1 MREEIRQQ
9 LARNPERLAR
19 ANAFLSEGPE
29 PSDDLGEILLDA
41 QIAAAERFDES
52 AKARSLWLV
61 RLSGEAIDDG
71 WIDHG
76 LQEAIVGPLSRE
88 VELAT
93 PREAR
98 SESRIGLVGVS
109 SGSVVLHFRPRMP
122 RRAATEDQLPYEV
135 SPADAAILRVSE
147 LHDLLE
153 QQAPATEIARRFGR
167 DQSLLKQTKQLIV
180 NLAKHEVNLS
190 TRWWSS
196 DASRRASRLT
206 LAGQQHGLRVF
217 ETTIKDD
224 DLRIRGMVT
233 ALDISGQVTLTDA
246 AGSKYRVDVGPDSIR
261 SDRFALGAQLFVLA
275 RREQEVDQ
283 VGMSPS
289 RATYRFLH
297 HLDDNPLPFL

>member
-1 MREEIRQQ
+1 MRDEIRQHI
-9 LARNPERLAR
+9 ARNPDRLAR
-19 ANAFLSEGPE
+19 ANAFLSEG
-29 PSDDLGEILLDA
+29 SDSSEDLGEILFDA

-76 LQEAIVGPLSRE
+76 LQDAIVGPLSRE

-109 SGSVVLHFRPRMP
+109 SGSVILHFRPRIP
-122 RRAATEDQLPYEV
+122 RRQATNDQLSYEV
-135 SPADAAILRVSE
+135 SPADAAILRVSQ

-153 QQAPATEIARRFGR
+153 QQAPPSEIARRFGR
-167 DQSLLKQTKQLIV
+167 DQSLLKQTKRLV
-180 NLAKHEVNLS
+180 LSLARFEVNLS

-196 DASRRASRLT
+196 DASRSTSRLT
-206 LAGQQHGLRVF
+206 WAGQQHGLRVF

-224 DLRIRGMVT
+224 DKRIQGMVT
-233 ALDISGQVTLTDA
+233 ALDISGQVTITDA
-246 AGSKYRVDVGPDSIR
+246 AGSKYPVDVGKDAIR
-261 SDRFALGAQLFVLA
+261 SDRFALGAQVFVLA
-275 RREQEVDQ
+275 RREQEVDH
-283 VGMSPS
+283 VGLSAS
-289 RATYRFLH
+289 RATYRFLR
-297 HLDDNPLPFL
+297 HLDDNPLPI